1 MAAPNKASRG
11 VARFAGLSV
20 PIEELGSVHIGGL
33 VRQEDD
39 ISVHHSDR
47 EDVQIK
53 VFDLACGVEGEV
65 SLGPYTCYQAEIKA
79 YQQAYAFPA
88 LVPQLPHFLGA
99 SVDGK
104 EAFAYMA
111 QSTMRGQDLTQWLET
126 LNRKPWTHET
136 ACHFRQT
143 AHELVGLALQL
154 KRDGLLLIRLRPTD
168 VIHASSG
175 PLKLNHL
182 GGCWVSGIDGPAK
195 ALTYMASVDYSELP
209 IDTMI
214 LQSEESLED
223 ASVNYAL
230 GVGLFEW
237 LSGQSRLHIDAE
249 TAHAI
254 LEDSALVTR
263 RDTRIRDLWHQYPHL
278 ESKLPLL
285 SHQLEER
292 SLLFGDFWYGLEGY
306 LAQVVD
312 DWEGLEEAAQ
322 KEMLVGTGQ
331 DVIAQHLEERFQW
344 MAAPMAHATIKRH
357 HRLASVEHLQEMLR
371 DLISPDVRYDLSA
384 QNMFVKY
391 LADRGESDAFLDV
404 LNRWDVRQ
412 HPRTK
417 QWTLRATTCC
427 HFLLQQEE
435 DSYVTP
441 WDPDSDGQFY
451 YHLFH
456 GESDEVPIPV
466 SELHHSSNAWIV

>member
-1 MAAPNKASRG
+1 
-11 VARFAGLSV
+11 
-20 PIEELGSVHIGGL
+20 
-33 VRQEDD
+33 
-39 ISVHHSDR
+39 
-47 EDVQIK
+47 
-53 VFDLACGVEGEV
+53 
-65 SLGPYTCYQAEIKA
+65 
-79 YQQAYAFPA
+79 
-88 LVPQLPHFLGA
+88 
-99 SVDGK
+99 
-104 EAFAYMA
+104 
-111 QSTMRGQDLTQWLET
+111 
-126 LNRKPWTHET
+126 
-136 ACHFRQT
+136 
-143 AHELVGLALQL
+143 LALQL
-154 KRDGLLLIRLRPTD
+154 KRDGLLLIRLRPAD

-175 PLKLNHL
+175 PLKLNQL
-182 GGCWVSGIDGPAK
+182 GGCWVSGIYEPAK

-223 ASVNYAL
+223 ACVNYAL

-306 LAQVVD
+306 LVQVVD
-312 DWEGLEEAAQ
+312 GWEGFEEAAQ

-344 MAAPMAHATIKRH
+344 MAAPMAHATIKH
-357 HRLASVEHLQEMLR
+357 HYQLVSVECLQEMLR
-371 DLISPDVRYDLSA
+371 DVISSDVRHDLST
-384 QNMFVKY
+384 QSMFVKY
-391 LADRGESDAFLDV
+391 LADRGESDAFLDQ

-417 QWTLRATTCC
+417 QWTLAPLPFVIFCC
-427 HFLLQQEE
+427 NRRKIL
-435 DSYVTP
+435 T
-441 WDPDSDGQFY
+441 
-451 YHLFH
+451 
-456 GESDEVPIPV
+456 
-466 SELHHSSNAWIV
+466 

>member
-1 MAAPNKASRG
+1 M
-11 VARFAGLSV
+11 
-20 PIEELGSVHIGGL
+20 
-33 VRQEDD
+33 
-39 ISVHHSDR
+39 
-47 EDVQIK
+47 
-53 VFDLACGVEGEV
+53 
-65 SLGPYTCYQAEIKA
+65 
-79 YQQAYAFPA
+79 
-88 LVPQLPHFLGA
+88 
-99 SVDGK
+99 
-104 EAFAYMA
+104 
-111 QSTMRGQDLTQWLET
+111 
-126 LNRKPWTHET
+126 
-136 ACHFRQT
+136 
-143 AHELVGLALQL
+143 VGLALQL
-154 KRDGLLLIRLRPTD
+154 KRDGLLLICLRPAD

-182 GGCWVSGIDGPAK
+182 GGVGSAVSMDPSK

-249 TAHAI
+249 TAYAI

-263 RDTRIRDLWHQYPHL
+263 RDTRIRDLWHRYPHL

-292 SLLFGDFWYGLEGY
+292 SLLFGDFGYGLKAILHRWWTAGKVLGSCPEGN
-306 LAQVVD
+306 AR
-312 DWEGLEEAAQ
+312 GHGAS
-322 KEMLVGTGQ
+322 
-331 DVIAQHLEERFQW
+331 VIAQHLEERFQW

-357 HRLASVEHLQEMLR
+357 YRLASVEHLQEMLR

-391 LADRGESDAFLDV
+391 LADRGESDAFLDL

-427 HFLLQQEE
+427 HFLLQQEGRFLR
-435 DSYVTP
+435 
-441 WDPDSDGQFY
+441 DPFG
-451 YHLFH
+451 
-456 GESDEVPIPV
+456 P
-466 SELHHSSNAWIV
+466 